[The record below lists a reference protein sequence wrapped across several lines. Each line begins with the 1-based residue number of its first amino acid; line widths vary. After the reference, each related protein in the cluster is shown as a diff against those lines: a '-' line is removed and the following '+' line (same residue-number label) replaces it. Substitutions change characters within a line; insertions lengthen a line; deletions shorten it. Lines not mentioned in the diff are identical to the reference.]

1 MLYQLEYILLD
12 SRRPCR
18 RAVQPPPLEKGLHS
32 ICVSRCIKRRKS
44 SYGKHHELFAR
55 PSTIDFHV
63 WNFFSTFAGPIATI
77 IASGAALVVTWRF
90 GTMQADLARTQA
102 NTAKSKCELRIQK
115 NIAAARLNFDL
126 YEKRYAVFDAARRLL
141 IKVVQ
146 HDNVESTEVIK
157 FNIETA
163 DAVFLFNKDIDEYLE
178 SLRNKILRLRVLDEA
193 GDEQKRN
200 HLIDL
205 ESNLH
210 IALSNELP
218 TMVEKFKP
226 YLRLGNV

>member
-1 MLYQLEYILLD
+1 
-12 SRRPCR
+12 
-18 RAVQPPPLEKGLHS
+18 
-32 ICVSRCIKRRKS
+32 
-44 SYGKHHELFAR
+44 
-55 PSTIDFHV
+55 
-63 WNFFSTFAGPIATI
+63 
-77 IASGAALVVTWRF
+77 
-90 GTMQADLARTQA
+90 MQADLARTHA
-102 NTAKSKCELRIQK
+102 NTAKEQVRIAETQK
-115 NIAAARLNFDL
+115 NIAAAKLNFDL
-126 YEKRYAVFDAARRLL
+126 YEKRFSVFDAARRLL

-146 HDNVESTEVIK
+146 DDHVESSEVIK

-163 DAVFLFNKDIDEYLE
+163 DAVFLFNKDIDDYLNT
-178 SLRNKILRLRVLDEA
+178 LRKKILRLRVLRTQEKAADEA

-226 YLRLGNV
+226 YLRLGNVLA